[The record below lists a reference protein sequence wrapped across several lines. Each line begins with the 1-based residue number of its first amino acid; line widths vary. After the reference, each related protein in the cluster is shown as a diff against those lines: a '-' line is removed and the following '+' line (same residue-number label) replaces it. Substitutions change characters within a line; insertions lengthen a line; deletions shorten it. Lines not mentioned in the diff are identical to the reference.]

1 MNIVNAGAVNPDFI
15 QGQIIS
21 RLNLDYLPE
30 AERVKLLDS
39 MAEVVSQRVL
49 LKVLQTLPKDKSEA
63 LAKLLDEGADNDVA
77 KFMEDNVSDFLTI
90 LQTEL
95 DAVANE
101 LTLLTK
107 N

>member
-1 MNIVNAGAVNPDFI
+1 MNAVNTGAVNPDFI

-30 AERVKLLDS
+30 ADRIKLLDS

-49 LKVLQTLPKDKSEA
+49 LKVLQTLPKDQSES
-63 LAKLLDEGADNDVA
+63 LAKLLDEGADNEVA
-77 KFMEDNVSDFLTI
+77 KFMEDNVPNFLTV

-95 DAVANE
+95 DAVTNE